1 MQKEINLGS
10 RVRSISMQEALVAEA
25 KDRLALWDYDTS
37 VVIHHYTDTPD
48 YLQLELEVRYKDGSC
63 KFARIRL

>member
-1 MQKEINLGS
+1 MKELNLGS
-10 RVRSISMQEALVAEA
+10 RVRSKAMQEALAAEA
-25 KDRLALWDYDTS
+25 IDRLALWSHTTH
-37 VVIHHYTDTPD
+37 VVVHHYTDTLD

>member
-1 MQKEINLGS
+1 MKELNLGS
-10 RVRSISMQEALVAEA
+10 RVKSKAMQESLAAQA
-25 KDRLALWDYDTS
+25 KDRLALWDYDTA

>member
-1 MQKEINLGS
+1 MKELNLGS
-10 RVRSISMQEALVAEA
+10 RVKSKAMQESLAAEA
-25 KDRLALWDYDTS
+25 IDRLALWSHDTN
-37 VVIHHYTDTPD
+37 VVVHHYIDAPD